1 MINKMLCALVVLAGL
16 LAITLIP
23 GTVAAN
29 ASVEVRI
36 KQQALVVQEGQL
48 LYVLIAVKFTSEG
61 EVLDAILAAH
71 QEV

>member
-23 GTVAAN
+23 GAVAAN
-29 ASVEVRI
+29 ASVDVRI

-48 LYVLIAVKFTSEG
+48 L
-61 EVLDAILAAH
+61 
-71 QEV
+71 